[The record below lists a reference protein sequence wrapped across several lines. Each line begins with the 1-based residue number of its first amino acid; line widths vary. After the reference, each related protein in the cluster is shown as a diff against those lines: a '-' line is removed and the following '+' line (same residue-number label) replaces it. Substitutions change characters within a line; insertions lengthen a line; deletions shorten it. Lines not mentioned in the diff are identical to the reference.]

1 MLKNIFIYLSVS
13 LIAALT
19 FTGCTDDLLKDYG
32 INGEGEM
39 EIPVDIDFMPMAAA
53 DITSRASSDNAS
65 ADAMSDI
72 EDLCIVLFKEDGSFK
87 EIIEVNDP
95 LDYNEYDIDRTEAD
109 AVSGQLSTE
118 VTTKRRSLNL
128 KLTLGEK
135 LYIYAVANLNS
146 PSQTTRQYL
155 EAKGIA
161 DMDRE
166 EFCSMRRTWDPED
179 IKQNDEMAGYF
190 TDGYTDGSN
199 ANTTSYGNE
208 GLITV
213 RTGSALHCWL
223 RRLASRVSI
232 GFDATNLDD
241 NTTIYIRDVRIHDV
255 PYDCSLLTSN
265 AVEVQSDGKVLR
277 DVSGGLLDDD
287 KNKQVLEFFTGQTST
302 TGNSALGVAL
312 TSGRK
317 NLDDYQRLNKIGHEA
332 DHKTLFFYEN
342 MQGEGE
348 LKHQDTGKNDTS
360 DDLGNVLD
368 STPDGKVDSPASTD
382 PNNPHYKD
390 AKPAGTY
397 IEVRA
402 YYVSEAR
409 GNEGRGEIFYR
420 FMLGKDADRD
430 YNAER
435 NHHYKL
441 TLKFNGYANDYDW
454 HIEYNQRQND
464 ITIPNPYYISYG
476 YNESLELPI
485 SIIGEVEKAEAT
497 ILRNDWWPSVLWED
511 VESDQDRGDE
521 TKRMHLDRSKVYY
534 NSDDVKQ
541 AKAYREDARTKFEK
555 DEKYKLHPEW
565 VASVLRDSKFDREG
579 VANGFLSLK
588 LPVGNVIGDGVSAA
602 TDPNKPN
609 AVGVGVNYIYNSDWA
624 AKSLG
629 YRSYDVSKNVTGS
642 AEEGTYSVKIEKA
655 VGKKSAKTTM
665 YLPLYTRQKNLVKTT
680 GYTGANPYVTDQ
692 RRAQVRYKFTLK
704 SGAVIDTIIDI
715 VQVAKIENPM
725 GVWRDWNNAAPFDV
739 VLKVR
744 YGDTPDFRNL
754 RSRGGWSAE
763 VESGNDWILLN
774 GGRKKIYGGDDT
786 NIAFTYRPAGTLSDP
801 SKVRCGVILVK
812 YHNYSCVHRIF
823 VRQGYAP
830 IQIQDDHKVEWF
842 SFNMK
847 SKGVPAD
854 SPLDEGSLFRY
865 GNWDQAI
872 ASSNNVADSWPEPW
886 LLVNHLSFSDHSD
899 QSFVLAAPD
908 KDGNTELKWGKI
920 KSKTDKMNTFSTS
933 RIDYIWSDNDT
944 GTFTFDGREC
954 RLMNYNDIDKLREG
968 DHSTIRNAYGIL
980 YGDGAT
986 TTQTDVVTS
995 YRYDSDHRDY
1005 GMRGCFA
1012 YNSHDGRQIFFPIG
1026 QAGYGHRKA
1035 KRNTTA
1041 STDAAIGN
1049 EYGYGV
1055 REIGTAVLRYAAGR
1069 ITFMKHT
1076 NHYDEAC
1083 FQPLFYD
1090 LFRRHGAIYWAN
1102 NPHNA
1107 GTKEKPD
1114 FRTSLDINYFT
1125 FDFNNLGTEPFQGV
1139 DTSNGKFDYGSDAC
1153 FIRLVAVP
1161 PGTSKKPKR

>member
-32 INGEGEM
+32 INGDGEM
-39 EIPVDIDFMPMAAA
+39 EVPVNIDFMPMAAA

-65 ADAMSDI
+65 ANSMSDI
-72 EDLCIVLFKEDGSFK
+72 EDLCLVLFNEDGSFK
-87 EIIEVNDP
+87 EIIEVNNP

-146 PSQTTRQYL
+146 ASQTTRQFL
-155 EAKGIA
+155 EANGING
-161 DMDRE
+161 MDRGQ
-166 EFCSMRRTWDPED
+166 FCSMRRTWDPED

-190 TDGYTDGSN
+190 TDGYTDGAN

-213 RTGSALHCWL
+213 RTGSSLHCWL

-241 NTTIYIRDVRIHDV
+241 NTTIYIRDVRIYDV
-255 PYDCSLLTSN
+255 PFDCTLLSSN
-265 AVEVQSDGKVLR
+265 SVEVQPDGKVLR
-277 DVSGGLLDDD
+277 GVSGGLLDND

-342 MQGEGE
+342 MQGDGE

-360 DDLGNVLD
+360 NDRGDVLD

-382 PNNPHYKD
+382 SDNPHYKD

-454 HIEYNQRQND
+454 HIEYNQRQNE

-485 SIIGEVEKAEAT
+485 SIIGEVKTAEAT

-511 VESDQDRGDE
+511 VESDLDQGDE

-534 NSDDVKQ
+534 NPDDVKQ
-541 AKAYREDARTKFEK
+541 AKAYRDDARKKFNN
-555 DEKYKLHPEW
+555 DPKYTLHPEY
-565 VASVLRDSKFDREG
+565 VASVLRDDKFKDEG

-588 LPVGNVIGDGVSAA
+588 LPVGNVIGDGISAGDGA
-602 TDPNKPN
+602 GTNH
-609 AVGVGVNYIYNSDWA
+609 IYNKDWSA
-624 AKSLG
+624 NGLG

-642 AEEGTYSVKIEKA
+642 AEQGTYSVKIDKA
-655 VGKKSAKTTM
+655 VGKKPAKTTM

-692 RRAQVRYKFTLK
+692 RRAQVRYKFTLNNG
-704 SGAVIDTIIDI
+704 SVIDTIIDI
-715 VQVAKIENPM
+715 IQVAKIENPM

-786 NIAFTYRPAGTLSDP
+786 NIAFTYRPAGTLSDA

-842 SFNMK
+842 SFNMV

-872 ASSNNVADSWPEPW
+872 ASSNNVADSWPAAW
-886 LLVNHLSFSDHSD
+886 LSVNHLSFKDHKD

-908 KDGNTELKWGKI
+908 KDGNTELTWDKI
-920 KSKTDKMNTFSTS
+920 TSKTDKKNTFKNK
-933 RIDYIWSDNDT
+933 DYIWSDNNT
-944 GTFTFDGREC
+944 ETFDLDGRKC
-954 RLMNYNDIDKLREG
+954 RLMNYDDIEKLREG
-968 DHSTIRNAYGIL
+968 DNSTIHNAYGIL

-1035 KRNTTA
+1035 RRNTTA
-1041 STDAAIGN
+1041 STADAIGTQ
-1049 EYGYGV
+1049 YGWGV

-1069 ITFMKHT
+1069 ITFMKHNSRT
-1076 NHYDEAC
+1076 DEAGY
-1083 FQPLFYD
+1083 QPLLYD

-1102 NPHNA
+1102 CPEYKTDNY
-1107 GTKEKPD
+1107 
-1114 FRTSLDINYFT
+1114 RTSLDINYFT
-1125 FDFNNLGTEPFQGV
+1125 FDFNNLGAEPFQGV
-1139 DTSNGKFDYGSDAC
+1139 DTSEGKFDYGSDAC
-1153 FIRLVAVP
+1153 FIRLVALP
-1161 PGTSKKPKR
+1161 DSSSKKPKR